1 MSKET
6 VIIKTQYYE
15 NYNVNAEGFNLEGDG
30 KPYWK
35 PKGGH
40 EFTIKADAD
49 TIFYTYDSDL
59 KEVLSKMVADES
71 DFMNKYEY
79 IDHEVIFHNPTELSY
94 DLLMKEI
101 DMEEQKQE
109 V

>member
-1 MSKET
+1 MDVTIRISA
-6 VIIKTQYYE
+6 QYYE
-15 NYNVNAEGFNLEGDG
+15 NYSDTDT
-30 KPYWK
+30 PYWK

-49 TIFYTYDSDL
+49 TIFYTYDSNL

-71 DFMNKYEY
+71 DSHNKYEY
-79 IDHEVIFHNPTELSY
+79 IDHEVIFFEATELSN
-94 DLLMKEI
+94 DKFEKLLMTK
-101 DMEEQKQE
+101 